1 MMKIKYENRNEKT
14 RNYRNQ
20 TYKNGNTWNTKMNFF
35 IIIKNTIEIH
45 YILWGTVILRW
56 RVQIP
61 CILVYSTNKNDNNL
75 DLYYFICLYQS
86 KLINLIMDNLNHQVK
101 K

>member
-1 MMKIKYENRNEKT
+1 MKIEMKKLETIEIKHI
-14 RNYRNQ
+14 
-20 TYKNGNTWNTKMNFF
+20 KMGTHEILKWTFFF
-35 IIIKNTIEIH
+35 IKNNIEIH
-45 YILWGTVILRW
+45 YILWGTIILRW

>member
-1 MMKIKYENRNEKT
+1 MKIEMKKLETIEIKHI
-14 RNYRNQ
+14 
-20 TYKNGNTWNTKMNFF
+20 KMETHEILKWTFF
-35 IIIKNTIEIH
+35 FIIKNTIEIH
-45 YILWGTVILRW
+45 YILWGTIILRW